1 MAFKDGELARAARN
15 PGWRIAAAA
24 GLVAVLAVA
33 AFGGFRRAEKGV
45 MAKPPL
51 AAGQRVDAG
60 ALAITPLQA
69 WVDYRTPSGI
79 AVTRPEQYLVL
90 RAKVENLT
98 DTGYSAYSYLSGDLV
113 LFTDP
118 IGGTPPGLVPEPP
131 PPPGQPQTMKPSSL
145 SRADDHSFDVAIL
158 PRLPVVVD
166 LAWKLPR
173 DRKIPAKLVWGVFG
187 REFTAQS
194 FLTRE
199 AGWLK
204 ANGKARWELAV
215 EDRRAAGAS
224 P

>member
-1 MAFKDGELARAARN
+1 MALKDGELARAARN
-15 PGWRIAAAA
+15 PGWRIAAIA
-24 GLVAVLAVA
+24 GLAAIACVA

-45 MAKPPL
+45 LAKPPL

-69 WVDYRTPSGI
+69 WIDYRTPSGVE
-79 AVTRPEQYLVL
+79 VTRPEQYLIL
-90 RAKVENLT
+90 RARVENLT
-98 DTGYSAYSYLSGDLV
+98 DTGYSAYSYLSSDLL
-113 LFTDP
+113 LFTDA
-118 IGGTPPGLVPEPP
+118 IGGTPGPIPEA

-158 PRLPVVVD
+158 PRLPVIVD

-173 DRKIPAKLVWGVFG
+173 DRNIPAKLVWGVLG
-187 REFTAQS
+187 REFTEQT

-199 AGWLK
+199 AGWLQ

-215 EDRRAAGAS
+215 EDRRKPAV
-224 P
+224 PP

>member
-1 MAFKDGELARAARN
+1 MAFKDGELARAART

-24 GLVAVLAVA
+24 GVVAIAAVA
-33 AFGGFRRAEKGV
+33 AFGGFRRAGKGV
-45 MAKPPL
+45 LAKPPL

-69 WVDYRTPSGI
+69 WVDDRTPFGLR
-79 AVTRPEQYLVL
+79 TGRPEQYLML
-90 RAKVENLT
+90 RARVENLT
-98 DTGYSAYSYLSGDLV
+98 DTGYSAYSYLSSDLV

-118 IGGTPPGLVPEPP
+118 IGGTPPGLVPEAP
-131 PPPGQPQTMKPSSL
+131 PPPGQPQTMKASSL
-145 SRADDHSFDVAIL
+145 SLAGDRSFDVAIL

-166 LAWKLPR
+166 LAWKLPS

-187 REFTAQS
+187 REHTEQT

-215 EDRRAAGAS
+215 EDRRTSGA
-224 P
+224 PL